1 MDVNLKVTDTPQETS
16 FYDLVSG
23 DNVLTIPMFQ
33 RPYRWSKKNLDWLL
47 DDIAEI
53 QSDVS
58 KSCFLGVIVC
68 VSRGASPGRPMQWEI
83 VDGQQRLSTLYLILM
98 ACVEVAARSGNLRFA
113 SAVIGT
119 YLMVR
124 PMSDNPFNTKLIPAM
139 ADRGQFKKLW
149 DEIVDI
155 PGLREELQGEN
166 NLPRPPT
173 PSGLIDGPM
182 IKQYKD
188 IRKNLKDKL
197 STNGAD
203 WLAGFVQVVSTKLS
217 VVSITLRDP
226 LVAPKIFERLNNRAE
241 LVTVADLVR
250 NEVFAMASS
259 TPGDIQYIFTNLWEP
274 FSNGFSNVNGG
285 LEKFLFPYGLMINK
299 QVTKA
304 ELFSTL
310 RGHWRNFQSPD
321 LIINDM
327 SKYVPSF
334 LFLESGIIDVSIQS
348 DELKESIM
356 KFYEVGHPSSTFSF
370 LIKLLSAV
378 KSGNI
383 PPEEAAKI
391 FQIVESFLF
400 RRSICGIE
408 PTGLHA
414 GFKVLWAEL
423 TESDDSKAN
432 LVTADKFRMALSR
445 KPTIFWPTN
454 QQFADAI
461 RNNEL
466 YSKKVCQYA
475 ISEYELANVG
485 ESPSDDFHI
494 EHICP
499 QTKTAYWEKIF
510 GDDYKKILNTWA
522 NLIPLT
528 QRMNSQAGQ
537 GTFKDKCSEYG
548 TSIFSTTRSIAS
560 DYTSWTMDDLSR
572 RTEQIVDWALRRW
585 PWNAL

>member
-33 RPYRWSKKNLDWLL
+33 RPYRWSKKNLEWLL

-83 VDGQQRLSTLYLILM
+83 VDGQQRLSTLYLILL
-98 ACVEVAARSGNLRFA
+98 ACVEVAARSGDLKYA
-113 SAVIGT
+113 SGVVGT

-139 ADRGQFKKLW
+139 ADRGQFKKIW
-149 DEIVDI
+149 DEIVEI
-155 PGLREELQGEN
+155 PGLRDELKKEN
-166 NLPRPPT
+166 NLPRPPI
-173 PSGLIDGPM
+173 PSAQIDGPM
-182 IKQYKD
+182 VKQYKEV
-188 IRKNLKDKL
+188 RKKIKD
-197 STNGAD
+197 SFSSGGID
-203 WLAGFVQVVSTKLS
+203 WLKGFVQAVSTKLS

-250 NEVFAMASS
+250 NEVFALAA
-259 TPGDIQYIFTNLWEP
+259 PQPDGIEYIFTNLWEP
-274 FSNGFSNVNGG
+274 FSNSFSKVENG
-285 LEKFLFPYGLMINK
+285 LEKFLFPYGLMLNK

-310 RGHWRNFQSPD
+310 RGFWRSFASPD

-327 SKYVPSF
+327 NKYVSSF
-334 LFLESGIIDVSIQS
+334 LFLEAGIVDEGLSS

-356 KFYEVGHPSSTFSF
+356 KFFEVGHPSSTFSF
-370 LIKLLSAV
+370 LIKLLSGV
-378 KSGNI
+378 KDDLISS
-383 PPEEAAKI
+383 EEAAKI

-400 RRSICGIE
+400 RRAVCGIE

-414 GFKVLWAEL
+414 GFKVLWSDL
-423 TESDDSKAN
+423 TEGDEDNFQLITAERFRSSLSK
-432 LVTADKFRMALSR
+432 

-454 QQFADAI
+454 QQFTDAI

-466 YSKKVCQYA
+466 YTKKVCQYA
-475 ISEYELANVG
+475 LKEYELANIG
-485 ESPSDDFHI
+485 ESPSDLFHI

-499 QTKTAYWEKIF
+499 QTKTADWEKVF
-510 GDDYKKILNTWA
+510 ADDYKKIINTWA

-537 GTFKDKCSEYG
+537 GSFNNKCVEYS
-548 TSIFSTTRSIAS
+548 TSIFATTRAIAR
-560 DYTSWTMDDLSR
+560 DYKSWTPSDLNR
-572 RTEQIVDWALRRW
+572 RSQQIVDWALKRW
-585 PWNAL
+585 PWEAL